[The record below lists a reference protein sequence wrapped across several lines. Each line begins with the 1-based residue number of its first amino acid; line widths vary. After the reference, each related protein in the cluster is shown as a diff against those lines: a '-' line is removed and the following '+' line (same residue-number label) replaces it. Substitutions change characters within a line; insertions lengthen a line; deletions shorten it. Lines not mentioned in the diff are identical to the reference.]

1 MDKEVQEVLEGNCIV
16 YPTSTLP
23 ALGCALT
30 SKSLDELY
38 RIKKRPNEMIV
49 SVGVSN
55 LQQAS
60 ELVYLTDD
68 LEDFISAFPEG
79 SLTII
84 LPAKEPLD
92 NRLGGN
98 KIAIRILADPI
109 AKKLLLSLEL
119 TVPQLL
125 NII

>member
-1 MDKEVQEVLEGNCIV
+1 MDKEVQEVLKGNCIV

-23 ALGCALT
+23 ALWCALT

-38 RIKKRPNEMIV
+38 RIKKRPNEMVV
-49 SVGVSN
+49 SVGVCN

-84 LPAKEPLD
+84 FPAKKPLD
-92 NRLGGN
+92 RSEERRVG
-98 KIAIRILADPI
+98 KECRSRWSPYH
-109 AKKLLLSLEL
+109 
-119 TVPQLL
+119 
-125 NII
+125 

>member
-1 MDKEVQEVLEGNCIV
+1 MDKKVEEVLKGNCIV

-23 ALGCALT
+23 ALGCILT

-60 ELVYLTDD
+60 ELVHMTND
-68 LEDFISAFPEG
+68 LEKFMSAFPEG

-84 LPAKEPLD
+84 LPAK
-92 NRLGGN
+92 NLG
-98 KIAIRILADPI
+98 DC
-109 AKKLLLSLEL
+109 
-119 TVPQLL
+119 
-125 NII
+125 